1 VLVIVDEFRDAVKHM
16 LFCQVISLGKV
27 SCLIDVIMLYNRI
40 VIRAEKDEVFFEE
53 NWIAAKC
60 QEFEE

>member
-1 VLVIVDEFRDAVKHM
+1 MLVIVDEFRDAIKHM

-40 VIRAEKDEVFFEE
+40 VVRAEKEEVFFG
-53 NWIAAKC
+53 IAAKR
-60 QEFEE
+60 QEFRV